1 VELGDQ
7 VIVDKSVA
15 STQPFVCL
23 EGRCQISPISE
34 GEEKEGMGCGGGGR
48 GGRVEILYPVSS
60 VW

>member
-34 GEEKEGMGCGGGGR
+34 GGEKEVGIGGGGV
-48 GGRVEILYPVSS
+48 GEG
-60 VW
+60 